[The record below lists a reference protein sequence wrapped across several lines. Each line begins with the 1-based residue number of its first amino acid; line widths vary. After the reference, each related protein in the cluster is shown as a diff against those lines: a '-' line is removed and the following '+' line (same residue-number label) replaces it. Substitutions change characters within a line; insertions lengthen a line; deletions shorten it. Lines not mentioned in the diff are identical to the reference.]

1 MKQQNILYAFAV
13 VYAAIGA
20 GYVYALSVDS
30 QSLMNL
36 VFAFLMLFTGI
47 VLYTVP
53 RLEDREDD

>member
-1 MKQQNILYAFAV
+1 MKQQNILYIFAA

-30 QSLMNL
+30 QSLMNIF
-36 VFAFLMLFTGI
+36 FALLMFFTGV